1 MQLYKQSEQLC
12 FDDIL
17 LVPQASEVASR
28 KDVHLGMQI
37 GYGKY
42 EIDLPFPV
50 VAAPMDTVCE
60 SGMALEIAKFGGLG
74 IIHRYMDIERQ
85 RDEVFK
91 VAKEGLLVG
100 AAVSIKDAEGNQ
112 EDIYKLVNAGAG
124 VILLDVA
131 NGHSIYAIDAVRK
144 IKQKFKIHV
153 MAGNVSTWDGFLG
166 LSIAGADSIRVGIGG
181 GSCCTTRIVTGHG
194 MPTLASIMDVKDMLD
209 RMDVPTSII
218 ADGGI
223 KNTGDM
229 IKSFAAGADAVMIG
243 SMLAGHEESPGQ
255 KEYTSNGTFK
265 VFRGMASEDAQ
276 IDWRGE
282 VSVAEGI
289 STKIHYKGEV
299 INTLKEIKGGLSS
312 GCSYSGVTNLNDLPY
327 NSQYIKV
334 STMSNKENQPHG
346 KNAQY

>member
-17 LVPQASEVASR
+17 MVPQASEVITR
-28 KDVHLGMQI
+28 KDIYLGMSV

-42 EIDLPFPV
+42 GIDLPYPII
-50 VAAPMDTVCE
+50 ASPMDTVCE
-60 SGMALEIAKFGGLG
+60 SDMAIAISKFGGLG

-85 RDEVFK
+85 KSEVYK
-91 VAKEGLLVG
+91 VAKEGFLVG
-100 AAVSIKDAEGNQ
+100 AAVSIKDAEGKQ
-112 EDIYKLVNAGAG
+112 ENIEGLVNSGAS

-131 NGHSIYAIDAVRK
+131 NGHSIHAIDAVRK

-166 LSIAGADSIRVGIGG
+166 LSMAGADSIRVGIGG

-194 MPTLASIMDVKDMLD
+194 MPTLASIMDVKEMLD
-209 RMDVPTSII
+209 RMDLPTSII

-223 KNTGDM
+223 RNTGDM
-229 IKSFAAGADAVMIG
+229 IKSFAAGADAVMLG
-243 SMLAGHEESPGQ
+243 SILAGHEESPGQ
-255 KEYTSNGTFK
+255 KEYTENGTFK

-276 IDWRGE
+276 IDWRGQ

-289 STKIHYKGEV
+289 STKINYKGNV
-299 INTLKEIKGGLSS
+299 IDTLKEIRGGLAS
-312 GCSYSGVTNLNDLPY
+312 GCSYSGVTSLSDLLY

-334 STMSNKENQPHG
+334 SSNSVKESQPHG
-346 KNAQY
+346 KNA